1 MFTSPGSE
9 PIEHPAVLTYSFILS
24 GRYGLFHRPGSELS
38 PTGCETTV
46 KSDVSK
52 RLFLMKRVSV
62 RLYWIAVASNITSL
76 GILLRGVVVPLE
88 REAQVI
94 VVALTA
100 ISMICWLAYFQELN
114 K

>member
-1 MFTSPGSE
+1 MKPF
-9 PIEHPAVLTYSFILS
+9 EHPAVLTLPFCHFLGVTVFSPS
-24 GRYGLFHRPGSELS
+24 ASELS
-38 PTGCETTV
+38 PAGCETTV
-46 KSDVSK
+46 KCDVSK

-62 RLYWIAVASNITSL
+62 RLYWIAVASNIMSL

>member
-1 MFTSPGSE
+1 VKPF
-9 PIEHPAVLTYSFILS
+9 EHPAVLTLPFCRFLGVTVFPSS
-24 GRYGLFHRPGSELS
+24 ASELS
-38 PTGCETTV
+38 PAGCGTTV

-62 RLYWIAVASNITSL
+62 RLYWIAVASNMMAL

-94 VVALTA
+94 AVALTA